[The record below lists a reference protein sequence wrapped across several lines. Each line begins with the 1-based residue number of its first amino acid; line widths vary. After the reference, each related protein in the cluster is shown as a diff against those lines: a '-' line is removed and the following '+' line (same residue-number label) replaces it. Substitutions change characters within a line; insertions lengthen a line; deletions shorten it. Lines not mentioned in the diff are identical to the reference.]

1 MVRYGDQEQSSPGG
15 AQYPQ
20 GTPQA
25 PAARTPQ
32 EPAQREGASA
42 PDRQTGRETRL
53 AEQDD
58 PHQVPQPRQ
67 APSRRAGLLR
77 RPESRR
83 AIPSLARFLGQA
95 SFEPGDARIGQ
106 DPAVR
111 AAEDGR
117 EDAGQDTPADR
128 GERSS
133 WDEGFDWDEGASRG
147 TVARSDAV
155 LRADRPGSSA
165 AELRDLAE
173 LSDLLTELGG
183 LVHDLGALIIGLM
196 TVATGAG
203 GRQVRT
209 FAIPPELAELAVA
222 HQELKAG
229 QQALN
234 ARFEASGSQQERA
247 ALRASLAALTE
258 RATQAVCAAAAA
270 VTPQGVESS
279 GRPSEETTRR
289 GSHDHR

>member
-1 MVRYGDQEQSSPGG
+1 M
-15 AQYPQ
+15 
-20 GTPQA
+20 
-25 PAARTPQ
+25 
-32 EPAQREGASA
+32 
-42 PDRQTGRETRL
+42 
-53 AEQDD
+53 
-58 PHQVPQPRQ
+58 
-67 APSRRAGLLR
+67 
-77 RPESRR
+77 
-83 AIPSLARFLGQA
+83 
-95 SFEPGDARIGQ
+95 GQ

-128 GERSS
+128 DERTG
-133 WDEGFDWDEGASRG
+133 WDEGFAWDEGASWG
-147 TVARSDAV
+147 TVAHSDAV
-155 LRADRPGSSA
+155 LRADMPGSSA

-173 LSDLLTELGG
+173 LSDLLTELAG

-209 FAIPPELAELAVA
+209 FTIPPELAELAVA

-270 VTPQGVESS
+270 VNPQGVESS

>member
-1 MVRYGDQEQSSPGG
+1 M
-15 AQYPQ
+15 
-20 GTPQA
+20 
-25 PAARTPQ
+25 
-32 EPAQREGASA
+32 
-42 PDRQTGRETRL
+42 
-53 AEQDD
+53 
-58 PHQVPQPRQ
+58 
-67 APSRRAGLLR
+67 
-77 RPESRR
+77 
-83 AIPSLARFLGQA
+83 
-95 SFEPGDARIGQ
+95 GQ

-128 GERSS
+128 DERTG
-133 WDEGFDWDEGASRG
+133 WDEGFGWDERTGWDEGFGWDEGAGRG

-155 LRADRPGSSA
+155 LRADMPGSSA

-173 LSDLLTELGG
+173 LSDLLTELAG

-203 GRQVRT
+203 ARQVRT
-209 FAIPPELAELAVA
+209 FTIPPELAELAVA

-289 GSHDHR
+289 GSRDHR